1 MDIKMINSI
10 EDLQSIFGKFKIAK
24 LEISKILDKKIIARS
39 WKDIYEKYI
48 YPKKQED
55 LYFKDKIS
63 KYIFYLVE
71 LNGKLQLDFLGISFE
86 HYKNKKVAD
95 KWHKEIAKIIHPDR
109 CKHPKATEAMKV
121 LENLYKGMIRKW
133 IIC

>member
-24 LEISKILDKKIIARS
+24 LEISKILEKKIIARS

-71 LNGKLQLDFLGISFE
+71 LNGKL
-86 HYKNKKVAD
+86 
-95 KWHKEIAKIIHPDR
+95 
-109 CKHPKATEAMKV
+109 
-121 LENLYKGMIRKW
+121 
-133 IIC
+133 

>member
-1 MDIKMINSI
+1 MDIKTINSI

-24 LEISKILDKKIIARS
+24 LEISKILEKEIVARS

-48 YPKKQED
+48 
-55 LYFKDKIS
+55 S
-63 KYIFYLVE
+63 KYMFYLVE

-121 LENLYKGMIRKW
+121 LENLYKGMIRK
-133 IIC
+133 